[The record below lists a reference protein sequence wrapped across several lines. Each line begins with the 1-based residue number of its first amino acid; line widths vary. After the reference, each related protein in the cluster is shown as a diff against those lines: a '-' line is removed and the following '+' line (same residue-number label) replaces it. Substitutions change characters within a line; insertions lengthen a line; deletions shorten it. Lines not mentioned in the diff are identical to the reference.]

1 MISALSKSHLSVIGD
16 KCLDIMSL
24 ISLALLTSKRGGP
37 ITVFYCQSSTSMEIR
52 AALLAE
58 RRNSSLTDHRKGRRG
73 RTEISAGIRC
83 CISCMLCLF
92 ILKKK
97 PRCFQG
103 QDNNGDRS
111 RSCISADP
119 APNRWRFRN
128 KCHYSLTK
136 VGLYDLT
143 YTVPLHKFQIRL
155 QYTCTKHMAIST

>member
-1 MISALSKSHLSVIGD
+1 
-16 KCLDIMSL
+16 MSL

-37 ITVFYCQSSTSMEIR
+37 ITVFYCQSSTSIEIR

-58 RRNSSLTDHRKGRRG
+58 RRNSSLTDRRKGRRG

-92 ILKKK
+92 ILKKNPDVFK
-97 PRCFQG
+97 DKTTTETALDHVFQQIQHLTG
-103 QDNNGDRS
+103 GALE
-111 RSCISADP
+111 ISVTLLSY
-119 APNRWRFRN
+119 
-128 KCHYSLTK
+128 YSLTK

>member
-1 MISALSKSHLSVIGD
+1 
-16 KCLDIMSL
+16 MSL

-37 ITVFYCQSSTSMEIR
+37 ITVFYCQSSTSIEIR

-97 PRCFQG
+97 NPDVSKDRTTTETALDHVFQEIQHPTG
-103 QDNNGDRS
+103 GALE
-111 RSCISADP
+111 ISVTLLSY
-119 APNRWRFRN
+119 
-128 KCHYSLTK
+128 YSLTK

>member
-1 MISALSKSHLSVIGD
+1 
-16 KCLDIMSL
+16 MSL

-37 ITVFYCQSSTSMEIR
+37 ITVFYCQLSTSIEIR

-83 CISCMLCLF
+83 CISCMLCF
-92 ILKKK
+92 FYSKKK
-97 PRCFQG
+97 NPDASKDKTTTETALDHVFQEIQHPTG
-103 QDNNGDRS
+103 GALE
-111 RSCISADP
+111 ISVTLLSY
-119 APNRWRFRN
+119 
-128 KCHYSLTK
+128 YSLTK

-143 YTVPLHKFQIRL
+143 YNVPLHKFQIRL

>member
-37 ITVFYCQSSTSMEIR
+37 ITVFYCQSSTSIEIR

-58 RRNSSLTDHRKGRRG
+58 RRNSSLTDRRKGRRG

-83 CISCMLCLF
+83 CMSVYS
-92 ILKKK
+92 KKK
-97 PRCFQG
+97 PDVSKDRTTTETALDHVFQQIQHPTG
-103 QDNNGDRS
+103 GALE
-111 RSCISADP
+111 ISVTLLSY
-119 APNRWRFRN
+119 
-128 KCHYSLTK
+128 YSLTN
-136 VGLYDLT
+136 DLT

>member
-37 ITVFYCQSSTSMEIR
+37 ITVFYCQSSTSIEIR

-92 ILKKK
+92 ILKQTPIF
-97 PRCFQG
+97 PRTG
-103 QDNNGDRS
+103 QQRRPQIQHLTGGALE
-111 RSCISADP
+111 ISVTLLSY
-119 APNRWRFRN
+119 
-128 KCHYSLTK
+128 YSLTK
-136 VGLYDLT
+136 VGLHDLT

-155 QYTCTKHMAIST
+155 QYTCTKHMANST